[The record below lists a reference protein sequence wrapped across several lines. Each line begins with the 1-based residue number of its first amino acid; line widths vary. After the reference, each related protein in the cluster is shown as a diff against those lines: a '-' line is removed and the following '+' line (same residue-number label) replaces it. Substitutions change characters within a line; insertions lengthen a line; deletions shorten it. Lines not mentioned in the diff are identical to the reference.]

1 MSTEPVIVYE
11 EPIADAIRCGD
22 TIYVAGHA
30 SYDED
35 GSVFAPGDLVRQT
48 ERTFE
53 NMRATLAREGAT
65 LADVVKLVNYFAV
78 PLTREVAEA
87 YWDVRKRYFGDD
99 HKLASTGVQV
109 AGLLDE
115 GLVIEMDAIAVI
127 RRASPNVEHDAG

>member
-1 MSTEPVIVYE
+1 MSTAHAEVYE
-11 EPIADAIRCGD
+11 EPIADAIRRGD

-53 NMRATLAREGAT
+53 NMQATLAREGAT
-65 LADVVKLVNYFAV
+65 LGDVVKLVSYFAV

-87 YWDVRKRYFGDD
+87 YWDVRKRFFGED

-115 GLVIEMDAIAVI
+115 GLVVEMDAIAVVG
-127 RRASPNVEHDAG
+127 REASPDER